1 MAVAERQ
8 PRTYGNWRK
17 PQSAGLGQLG
27 TLGTAILLVGFIA
40 MIMTIMAAGI
50 GPALA
55 VAALFAAFL
64 GTLVV
69 RDRHGRSGL
78 QRMGTALGS
87 RHARATG
94 TSLYRS
100 GPLGRTPWGTFQ
112 LPGLAAAS
120 ELTEWQD
127 SYGRPF
133 ALLHVPAT
141 NHYTVVLA
149 TEPDGASLVDE
160 EQVDSW
166 VAHWGAW
173 LNSLGS
179 EPGVVSAAVTV
190 ETAPDSG
197 ARLRR
202 EVDGNLH
209 PDAPALARAML
220 QEVVTAYPEGSAS
233 VRAWVS
239 LTFTGTSK
247 SGARRKD
254 APEMGRELASRLP
267 ALTHSLHATGA
278 GAARP
283 VGARDL
289 CEVVRTAY
297 DPDAA
302 RLIDAAHAAGEPP
315 LLDWQNVGP
324 GFAEAHHGHYHH
336 ENAVSVT
343 WSMTSAPR
351 GVVYSSV
358 LSQLLAPHPDVDRKR
373 VTLLYRPFDPAR
385 SARIAEQ
392 DKRNADF
399 KTTTS
404 QRPSARTLAAARS
417 AAATAEEEARGANLV
432 NFGLLVTATVTRPDR
447 LPEAVAAVDNLSAT
461 ARLMV
466 RPVYGSQDSAFA
478 AALPLG
484 LVLPTHLKVPAE
496 IRDSL

>member
-8 PRTYGNWRK
+8 ARTYGNWRK

-27 TLGTAILLVGFIA
+27 TLGTLILLAGLIALIVAMMVGGVVPA
-40 MIMTIMAAGI
+40 LGVAAGV
-50 GPALA
+50 A
-55 VAALFAAFL
+55 VFL
-64 GTLVV
+64 GSLVV

-78 QRMGTALGS
+78 QHLGTALGS
-87 RHARATG
+87 RRARATG
-94 TSLYRS
+94 ANLYRS
-100 GPLGRTPWGTFQ
+100 GPLGRTPWGRCQ

-120 ELTEWQD
+120 SLTEWQD

-141 NHYTVVLA
+141 NHWTVVLA

-166 VAHWGAW
+166 VAHWGGW
-173 LNSLGS
+173 LNALGS
-179 EPGVVSAAVTV
+179 EPGLVAAAVTV

-202 EVDGNLH
+202 EVETHAD
-209 PDAPALARAML
+209 PTAPALALEML
-220 QEVVTAYPEGSAS
+220 REVVETYPEGSAS

-239 LTFTGTSK
+239 LTFTGTAR
-247 SGARRKD
+247 SGGRRKD

-267 ALTHSLHATGA
+267 ALTHGLHATGA

-283 VGARDL
+283 VDAREL
-289 CEVVRTAY
+289 CEVVRVAY
-297 DPDAA
+297 DPAAA
-302 RLIDAAHAAGEPP
+302 RLVDAAHAAGEVPRFEWE
-315 LLDWQNVGP
+315 DAGP
-324 GFAEAHHGHYHH
+324 SFAEARHDHYRH
-336 ENAVSVT
+336 EGAVSVT
-343 WSMTSAPR
+343 WAMTSAPR
-351 GVVYSSV
+351 GVVHSSV
-358 LSQLLAPHPDVDRKR
+358 LSQLLVPHPDVDRKR

-404 QRPSARTLAAARS
+404 KRPSARVLAAARS

-432 NFGLLVTATVTRPDR
+432 NFALLVTATVSSADR
-447 LPEAVAAVDNLSAT
+447 LPDAVAAVDNLSAT
-461 ARLMV
+461 ARLAV

-484 LVLPTHLKVPAE
+484 LVLPAHLKVPAE
-496 IRDSL
+496 IRESL